1 VVVNS
6 GAPTLISFLYVL
18 FIGNTKPLERSIFPN
33 KRTSGDLDERIL
45 KEMSECQGFRLGDVV
60 RCVTGNVPSQALA
73 IYHGFEQK
81 LKRYIFEI
89 GVKENMSAIGSYS
102 QRSMKAYYKHQVS
115 I

>member
-1 VVVNS
+1 
-6 GAPTLISFLYVL
+6 
-18 FIGNTKPLERSIFPN
+18 
-33 KRTSGDLDERIL
+33 
-45 KEMSECQGFRLGDVV
+45 
-60 RCVTGNVPSQALA
+60 VTGNVPSQALA

>member
-1 VVVNS
+1 M
-6 GAPTLISFLYVL
+6 

-33 KRTSGDLDERIL
+33 KRTSGDLDDRIV
-45 KEMSECQGFRLGDVV
+45 KQMNDCQGFRLGDIV
-60 RCVTGNVPSQALA
+60 RCVTGNIPSPALA
-73 IYHGFEQK
+73 TYYGFEQK

-115 I
+115 ICSI

>member
-1 VVVNS
+1 M
-6 GAPTLISFLYVL
+6 

-45 KEMSECQGFRLGDVV
+45 KQMSDCQDFRLGDIV
-60 RCVTGNVPSQALA
+60 RCVTGNIPSPALA
-73 IYHGFEQK
+73 TYYGFEQK

-115 I
+115 ICSI